1 MRYSE
6 GKMGRVFVLRME
18 EGDRLPDTLE
28 GFAAEKNIEA
38 ATVLYLGGAADGS
51 RVVVGPERNRGDQII
66 PITHAFTGN
75 QEILALG
82 TLFRNEEDR
91 PVLHMHAG
99 IGREGNATI
108 GCTRTGV
115 PVWLVAEAVILE
127 IVGTGAL
134 RKKNPQTGMELLQMP
149 D

>member
-1 MRYSE
+1 MQYSE

-28 GFAAEKNIEA
+28 SFASEKGIEA

-51 RVVVGPERNRGDQII
+51 RVVVGPEMNRGDQVI
-66 PITHAFTGN
+66 PMTHAFTGN

-99 IGREGNATI
+99 IGREGHATI

-134 RKKNPQTGMELLQMP
+134 RKKNPQTGMELLEVP